1 MKSLIISIIFSF
13 LLLTQSADFIAN
25 AQTSFVLTKDKGH
38 YFTETSINGSPNI
51 RIMVETGVPAVI
63 IDEENFYKL
72 CSSIQLEELAIAND
86 ASLDSDKRSLRIKNI
101 FRGEVAIGNLLYQ
114 GLIYVVEAHNH
125 IVVPFHRLIN
135 ALDSTANLIRFNF
148 KTNRIDFVKSQMV
161 DSIDMH
167 FFPIVQY
174 EPMPIFESILE
185 LSDADGHSADFK
197 GKFVFDLGN
206 ASHLFMCHNS
216 TLPILKRNK
225 FKLLPSM
232 DASGNKIGVG
242 IFAGFCKIG
251 SRKKNGISIGIT
263 KKSWDFENDII
274 GYVGPS
280 FFNKSIV
287 VIDPEQ
293 KKIYYK

>member
-1 MKSLIISIIFSF
+1 MKSFITNIIFSF
-13 LLLTQSADFIAN
+13 FLLILSAGFIAN
-25 AQTSFVLTKDKGH
+25 AQTSFVLTKDEGH
-38 YFTETSINGSPNI
+38 YFTEMAINGSPNI

-72 CSSIQLEELAIAND
+72 CSSIQLEELATAND
-86 ASLDSDKRSLRIKNI
+86 ASLDSDKRSLRIKKI
-101 FRGEVAIGNLLYQ
+101 FRGEVAIGNLRYK

-148 KTNRIDFVKSQMV
+148 KTNCIDFVKSQMV
-161 DSIDMH
+161 NSTDMH
-167 FFPIVQY
+167 FFRIVQY

-185 LSDADGHSADFK
+185 LSDTDGHSADFK

-206 ASHLFMCHNS
+206 ASPLFMCRT
-216 TLPILKRNK
+216 TLPILKKNK
-225 FKLLPSM
+225 FKLQPSL
-232 DASGNKIGVG
+232 DASGNIIGVG
-242 IFAGFCKIG
+242 IFAGFCRIG
-251 SRKKNGISIGIT
+251 SQKKNGISIGIT
-263 KKSWDFENDII
+263 NKSWDFEKDII

-293 KKIYYK
+293 KVIYYK

>member
-1 MKSLIISIIFSF
+1 MKSLIAKIIFSF
-13 LLLTQSADFIAN
+13 LLLTQSAGFIAN
-25 AQTSFVLTKDKGH
+25 AQTSFVLTKDEGH
-38 YFTETSINGSPNI
+38 YFTETAINGLPDI

-86 ASLDSDKRSLRIKNI
+86 ASLDSDRRSLRIKKV
-101 FRGEVAIGNLLYQ
+101 FRGEVAIGNLFYK

-135 ALDSTANLIRFNF
+135 TLDSTANLIRFNF
-148 KTNRIDFVKSQMV
+148 KTNCIDFVKSQMV
-161 DSIDMH
+161 DSTDMH

-185 LSDADGHSADFK
+185 LSDTDGHSADFK

-206 ASHLFMCHNS
+206 ASNLFLCRNS
-216 TLPILKRNK
+216 TLPILKKNK
-225 FKLLPSM
+225 FKLYPSM
-232 DASGNKIGVG
+232 DASGNIIGAG
-242 IFAGFCKIG
+242 ILAGFCKIG
-251 SRKKNGISIGIT
+251 SRRKNGISIGIT

-274 GYVGPS
+274 AYVGPS
-280 FFNKSIV
+280 FFNKGIV

>member
-1 MKSLIISIIFSF
+1 MKSLITNIIFSF

-25 AQTSFVLTKDKGH
+25 AQTSFVLTKEEGH
-38 YFTETSINGSPNI
+38 YFTETAINGSPNI

-72 CSSIQLEELAIAND
+72 CSSIQLEELATAND
-86 ASLDSDKRSLRIKNI
+86 ASLDSDERSLRIKKL
-101 FRGEVAIGNLLYQ
+101 FRGEVTIGNLRYK

-148 KTNRIDFVKSQMV
+148 KTNCIDFVKSQMV
-161 DSIDMH
+161 NLTDMH

-185 LSDADGHSADFK
+185 LSDTDGHSADFK

-206 ASHLFMCHNS
+206 ASHLFMCRKS
-216 TLPILKRNK
+216 TLPILKKNK

-263 KKSWDFENDII
+263 KRSWDFENDII

-280 FFNKSIV
+280 FFNKSIL

-293 KKIYYK
+293 KMIYYK

>member
-1 MKSLIISIIFSF
+1 MKSLITNIIFSF
-13 LLLTQSADFIAN
+13 LLLTQSVDFIAN
-25 AQTSFVLTKDKGH
+25 AQTSFVLTKDEGH
-38 YFTETSINGSPNI
+38 YFTETSINGSLDI
-51 RIMVETGVPAVI
+51 RIMVETGVPAMI

-72 CSSIQLEELAIAND
+72 CSSIQLEELTITND

-101 FRGEVAIGNLLYQ
+101 FRGEVAIGNLRYK

-135 ALDSTANLIRFNF
+135 TLDSTANLIRFNF
-148 KTNRIDFVKSQMV
+148 KTNCIDFVKSQMV
-161 DSIDMH
+161 NSTDMH
-167 FFPIVQY
+167 FFRIVQH

-185 LSDADGHSADFK
+185 LSDTDGHSADFK

-206 ASHLFMCHNS
+206 ASHIFMCRT
-216 TLPILKRNK
+216 TLPILKKNK
-225 FKLLPSM
+225 FKLQPSL
-232 DASGNKIGVG
+232 DASGNIIGVG
-242 IFAGFCKIG
+242 IFAGFCRIG
-251 SRKKNGISIGIT
+251 RQKKNGISIGIT
-263 KKSWDFENDII
+263 NKSWDFEKDII